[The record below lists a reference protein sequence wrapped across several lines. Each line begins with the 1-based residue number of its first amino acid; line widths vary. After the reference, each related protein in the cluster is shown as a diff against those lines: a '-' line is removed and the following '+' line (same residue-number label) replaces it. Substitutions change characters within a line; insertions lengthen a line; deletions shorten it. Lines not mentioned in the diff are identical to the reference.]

1 MLQRRA
7 ALAGLALTAVGGCA
21 ADVAVQ
27 SNVDKTY
34 GRKLDRLLI
43 VMSLSIKGHETYLN
57 PDEVS
62 ASLKDRFSALGVTVE
77 TIVFTGGTAKVPAGF
92 QPTQLMQL
100 TVTSLTTRNGA
111 ASSFTLS
118 SDITD
123 VATRKRVW
131 RAEMKFEE
139 APMAGTMLLRAG
151 AKKAAD
157 NLANVLT
164 AKLRADGLVS

>member
-1 MLQRRA
+1 MLSRRVT
-7 ALAGLALTAVGGCA
+7 LAGLASAAVGGCS

-27 SNVDKTY
+27 SNVDKAY
-34 GRKLDRLLI
+34 GRKLERLLI

-62 ASLKDRFSALGVTVE
+62 ASLKERFSALGVTVE
-77 TIVFTGGTAKVPAGF
+77 TVVFTAGVAKSPPGF
-92 QPTQLMQL
+92 QATQLMQL
-100 TVTSLTTRNGA
+100 VVTSLTTRNGS

-118 SDITD
+118 ADILD
-123 VATRKRVW
+123 VASRKRVW
-131 RAEMKFEE
+131 RAELKFEE
-139 APMAGTMLLRAG
+139 SSLAGPALLRAG